1 MRAFGNLLIILSA
14 IIPILFGLEY
24 FSEATIVFVAFLLYL
39 TGHYVRHNFTYR
51 NFKISRRSKPFF
63 ESILKN
69 TIQAFAYVTIFIF
82 VGYILLKI
90 SKSSFKPTLWMRYF
104 TSWLVRLKGV
114 NKFDQNTNKSVK
126 HEIILSIYH
135 QSRVSSLARI
145 S

>member
-24 FSEATIVFVAFLLYL
+24 FSDATIVFLPFPLYL
-39 TGHYVRHNFTYR
+39 IGHYVKHNFTYR

-69 TIQAFAYVTIFIF
+69 TIQAIAYVTIFIF

-90 SKSSFKPTLWMRYF
+90 SKTDFYLNNLQSLMQSSID
-104 TSWLVRLKGV
+104 VI
-114 NKFDQNTNKSVK
+114 N
-126 HEIILSIYH
+126 EIIRFWINLPNRLMKYG
-135 QSRVSSLARI
+135 Q
-145 S
+145 

>member
-24 FSEATIVFVAFLLYL
+24 FSEATIVFLAFLLYL

-69 TIQAFAYVTIFIF
+69 SIHAIAFVTIFIF

-90 SKSSFKPTLWMRYF
+90 SKTDFYLNNLQSLMQSSID
-104 TSWLVRLKGV
+104 VI
-114 NKFDQNTNKSVK
+114 N
-126 HEIILSIYH
+126 EIIRFWINLPNRLMKYG
-135 QSRVSSLARI
+135 Q
-145 S
+145 